1 MASAPGKR
9 LFCFGYGFSAS
20 ALGALLERSPTL
32 PDRGGANET
41 HLPLSPSPLKGGGG
55 TQAAPIESPSPPLGA
70 ERAGVRWGT
79 LGLPGMPMREH
90 EITGDDSIGS
100 DRASGP
106 AGWSLAGTCRT
117 ADGCRALADA
127 GVDAVPFS
135 REAPLADAAVCL
147 EGATHILL
155 SVPPDAE
162 GDPALDCHGAD
173 IAAVRGVEWIG
184 YLSTTGVYGDTG
196 GAWVDET
203 ATPAPTGARGRR
215 RLAAE
220 NAWLAFGAR
229 HGLAVHV
236 FRLAGIYG
244 PGRNALA
251 TVRRGAAKR
260 IDKPG
265 HVFSRIHVHD
275 IAQVLAASIARP
287 RAGAIYNVCDD
298 EPARA
303 ADVVAHACALL
314 GIAPPPLTPLED
326 ADLSPMARSF
336 YADNRRVSNARI
348 KNELGVALRYPDY
361 RAGFASLLAEEAG
374 EP

>member
-1 MASAPGKR
+1 MAGAHGKR

-20 ALGALLERSPTL
+20 ALGALLR
-32 PDRGGANET
+32 
-41 HLPLSPSPLKGGGG
+41 
-55 TQAAPIESPSPPLGA
+55 
-70 ERAGVRWGT
+70 
-79 LGLPGMPMREH
+79 
-90 EITGDDSIGS
+90 
-100 DRASGP
+100 P

-117 ADGCRALADA
+117 SGGCEALAEA

-135 REAPLADAAVCL
+135 REAPLADAAGCL
-147 EGATHILL
+147 AGATHILL
-155 SVPPDAE
+155 SIPPDE
-162 GDPALDCHGAD
+162 KGDPALDCHGAA
-173 IAAVRGVEWIG
+173 IAALSGVEWIG

-196 GAWVDET
+196 GAWVDES
-203 ATPAPTGARGRR
+203 AAPAPTSPRSKRR
-215 RLAAE
+215 VEAE

-265 HVFSRIHVHD
+265 HVFSRIHVSD

-287 RAGAIYNVCDD
+287 RPGAIYNVCDD
-298 EPARA
+298 EPASA
-303 ADVVAHACALL
+303 AEVVAHACALL
-314 GIAPPPLTPLED
+314 GIAPPPLISLDE
-326 ADLSPMARSF
+326 ADLSPMAQSF

-348 KNELGVALRYPDY
+348 KTELGVALRFPDY
-361 RAGFASLLAEEAG
+361 RAGLAGLLAEEG
-374 EP
+374 DSS

>member
-1 MASAPGKR
+1 MSGTR
-9 LFCFGYGFSAS
+9 LFCFGYGFTAS
-20 ALGALLERSPTL
+20 ALGALL
-32 PDRGGANET
+32 
-41 HLPLSPSPLKGGGG
+41 
-55 TQAAPIESPSPPLGA
+55 
-70 ERAGVRWGT
+70 
-79 LGLPGMPMREH
+79 
-90 EITGDDSIGS
+90 
-100 DRASGP
+100 GP

-117 ADGCRALADA
+117 PEACHAL
-127 GVDAVPFS
+127 GEKGIGAVPFS
-135 REAPLADAAVCL
+135 RDAPLADAAGCL
-147 EGATHILL
+147 AGTTHVLL
-155 SVPPDAE
+155 SIPPDEE

-184 YLSTTGVYGDTG
+184 YLSTTGVYGNTG
-196 GAWVDET
+196 GAWVDE
-203 ATPAPTGARGRR
+203 AAVPAPTGGRGRR

-220 NAWLAFGAR
+220 QAWLAFGAR
-229 HGLAVHV
+229 HGLGVHV

-265 HVFSRIHVHD
+265 HVFSRIHVSD
-275 IAQVLAASIARP
+275 IAQVLAASIAKP
-287 RAGAIYNVCDD
+287 DPGAIYNVCDD
-298 EPARA
+298 EPAPS

-314 GIAPPPLTPLED
+314 GVAPPPLTPLDD

-361 RAGFASLLAEEAG
+361 RAGLAALLAEEAG
-374 EP
+374 GP

>member
-1 MASAPGKR
+1 MASAGGKR

-20 ALGALLERSPTL
+20 ALGALLERYPTSP
-32 PDRGGANET
+32 DHDGRSVA

-55 TQAAPIESPSPPLGA
+55 TQAAPAESPSPPLGA
-70 ERAGVRWGT
+70 ERAGVRWGMFGSGGVPT
-79 LGLPGMPMREH
+79 REH
-90 EITGDDSIGS
+90 ETTGDDSIRS
-100 DRASGP
+100 DPAPGP
-106 AGWSLAGTCRT
+106 ADWSLAGTCRT
-117 ADGCRALADA
+117 RGGCAALADA
-127 GVDAVPFS
+127 GVDATLFS
-135 REAPLADAAVCL
+135 RDDPLADAAGCL
-147 EGATHILL
+147 AGASHVLMSI
-155 SVPPDAE
+155 PPDEE
-162 GDPALDCHGAD
+162 GDAALDCHGAD

-196 GAWVDET
+196 GAWVDEG
-203 ATPAPTGARGRR
+203 AAPAPTGMRGRR

-220 NAWLAFGAR
+220 KAWLAFGAQ

-260 IDKPG
+260 IEKPG
-265 HVFSRIHVHD
+265 HVFSRIHVSD
-275 IAQVLAASIARP
+275 IAQVLAASIAQPRP
-287 RAGAIYNVCDD
+287 GAIYNVCDD
-298 EPARA
+298 EPAPA

-314 GIAPPPLTPLED
+314 GVAPPPLTRLED

-348 KNELGVALRYPDY
+348 KSELGVALRFPDY
-361 RAGFASLLAEEAG
+361 RAGLASLLAAETDGA
-374 EP
+374 

>member
-1 MASAPGKR
+1 MTTAHGKR

-20 ALGALLERSPTL
+20 ALGALL
-32 PDRGGANET
+32 
-41 HLPLSPSPLKGGGG
+41 
-55 TQAAPIESPSPPLGA
+55 
-70 ERAGVRWGT
+70 
-79 LGLPGMPMREH
+79 
-90 EITGDDSIGS
+90 
-100 DRASGP
+100 GP

-117 ADGCRALADA
+117 PEGSRALTEAGIDA
-127 GVDAVPFS
+127 IPFS
-135 REAPLADAAVCL
+135 REAPLADPAQSLA
-147 EGATHILL
+147 GTTHILL
-155 SVPPDAE
+155 SIPPDAE

-173 IAAVRGVEWIG
+173 IAAIEGLEWIG

-196 GAWVDET
+196 GAWVDESAPLT
-203 ATPAPTGARGRR
+203 PTGTRGKR
-215 RLAAE
+215 RLEAE
-220 NAWLAFGAR
+220 GGWLALGED
-229 HGLAVHV
+229 HGLAAHV

-251 TVRRGAAKR
+251 AVKRGTAKR
-260 IDKPG
+260 IAKPG
-265 HVFSRIHVHD
+265 QVFSRIHVAD

-298 EPARA
+298 EPAPA

-336 YADNRRVSNARI
+336 YADSRRVSNDRI
-348 KNELGVALRYPDY
+348 KTELGVTLRYPNY
-361 RAGFASLLAEEAG
+361 RAGLAALLAEETG